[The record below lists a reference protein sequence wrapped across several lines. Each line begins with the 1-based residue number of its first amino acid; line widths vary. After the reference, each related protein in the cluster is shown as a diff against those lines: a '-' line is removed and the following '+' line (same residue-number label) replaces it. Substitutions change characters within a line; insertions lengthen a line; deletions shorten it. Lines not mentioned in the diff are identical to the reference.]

1 MPQFLSFFKK
11 FIVLLLVLS
20 GFIFAFEKYKPE
32 WLHPYVWIF
41 FAFFA
46 FVNLSSYL
54 FSSFGIKKGGESSV
68 LLVLVSVVVK
78 MLLTMTVALIC
89 IFMQLAGNKWLFVSN
104 FFILYFS
111 FTAFEVYNLIYNL
124 RDEKKL
130 ENR

>member
-1 MPQFLSFFKK
+1 MSFLKK
-11 FIVLLLVLS
+11 YLPFIVLLAGL
-20 GFIFAFEKYKPE
+20 IFAFAQYQPE
-32 WLHPYVWIF
+32 LLHPYVWMF

-46 FVNLSSYL
+46 VLNLSSYL
-54 FSSFGIKKGGESSV
+54 LSSFGIKKGGESSV

-89 IFMQLAGNKWLFVSN
+89 IFMQLAGNKWLFISN

-124 RDEKKL
+124 RDEKKI